1 MGPIKKYVTCIM
13 TFSTSFNFTLPL
25 SLYYSLNFIQ
35 KLQNESCIYGCF
47 SVSRLSKEVENHIFK
62 HSLIFRHLCT
72 YKQRTLTN
80 QWNCNILVQ
89 MLYSYFRCSGSFFL
103 DVLFL
108 LLAVILSELHEKP
121 RRKEELQKK
130 SAKKNL
136 L

>member
-25 SLYYSLNFIQ
+25 CLYYSLNFIQ

-62 HSLIFRHLCT
+62 HSLIFRHLSM

-89 MLYSYFRCSGSFFL
+89 ILYSYFRCSGSFSL
-103 DVLFL
+103 DMLFL

-121 RRKEELQKK
+121 SRKEELQKK